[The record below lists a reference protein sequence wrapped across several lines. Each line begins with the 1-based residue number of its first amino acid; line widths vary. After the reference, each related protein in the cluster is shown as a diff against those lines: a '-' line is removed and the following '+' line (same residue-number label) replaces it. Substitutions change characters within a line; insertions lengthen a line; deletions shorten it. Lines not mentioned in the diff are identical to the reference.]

1 MQFPALP
8 SARLLAL
15 IALLLAPSLVS
26 CGNPAS
32 PNAGGGG
39 GGASGKPIVLC
50 TIFSYYDAAR
60 AIAGDAADVQIL
72 LPANTSPHEYQQTAQ
87 NKFTAER
94 ARLFVKNGSGLDD
107 RFDTLIPKSARTL
120 SISQAIPKSELLE
133 GGSDHADHAGHDHAD
148 EMNPH
153 FWLDP
158 TIQMKAA
165 EKIRD
170 ALVELLPDRKT
181 SLEANATEYIDEL
194 KALDAEFKTAAA
206 TFKSKE
212 FIGFHSAYDYLAR
225 RYGLKQIAA
234 IEENAGGGLT
244 PQNTTRVINLIKQHN
259 IKYIAVET
267 ALAGAGAQKIKQDT
281 GVETVVLQPL
291 ETYEN
296 LNDTYISLMR
306 KNLEAL
312 KKILGTTTP

>member
-1 MQFPALP
+1 MPLP
-8 SARLLAL
+8 VLTRSFAVVT
-15 IALLLAPSLVS
+15 LLLASGLAS

-32 PNAGGGG
+32 PSARAGG
-39 GGASGKPIVLC
+39 KPVVLC

-94 ARLFVKNGSGLDD
+94 ARLYVKNGSGLDD
-107 RFDTLIPKSARTL
+107 RFDTLIPKSAKTL

-133 GGSDHADHAGHDHAD
+133 GGDDHAGHDHAGHD
-148 EMNPH
+148 HAEEMNPH

-158 TIQMKAA
+158 TFQMKAA

-170 ALVELLPDRKT
+170 ALVELLPDHKST
-181 SLEANATEYIDEL
+181 IEANAAKYIDDL
-194 KALDAEFKTAAA
+194 KALDAEFKAAA
-206 TFKSKE
+206 AAFKTKE

-234 IEENAGGGLT
+234 IEETAGGGLT

-267 ALAGAGAQKIKQDT
+267 ALAGAGAEKIRQDT
-281 GVETVVLQPL
+281 GVETVILQPL

-296 LNDTYISLMR
+296 LDDTYISLMR

-312 KKILGTTTP
+312 KRILGTTL